1 MCSLDVLLLVVD
13 VLFAGVYGFS
23 SIFHHFFFHL
33 FFIKILVD
41 VVCGAALRML
51 LHSYITHTHTLHALS
66 KRSATA
72 HSGTQIQFR
81 SILCV
86 CNACYGNDNCLP
98 AHKHISTHIQQRAHN
113 NAWVLCDNHNWSV
126 SQPRIMNISFIIID
140 ISSYS
145 ACTLS
150 YCLADA
156 LIAIEQR
163 HQWNRACDACSDI
176 QRLLHKS
183 KRMTRQR
190 RTRSVVAFARWIE
203 RSWKSS
209 MTTKLINVIEID
221 PIRAQSI
228 D

>member
-72 HSGTQIQFR
+72 HSGTQIQLR

-150 YCLADA
+150 YCSADA

-163 HQWNRACDACSDI
+163 HQWNLHHHLVMHVQTYNVCCTSLNEWHVSDELA
-176 QRLLHKS
+176 RLLHLQDGS
-183 KRMTRQR
+183 KDLENL
-190 RTRSVVAFARWIE
+190 RWP
-203 RSWKSS
+203 
-209 MTTKLINVIEID
+209 LN
-221 PIRAQSI
+221 
-228 D
+228 